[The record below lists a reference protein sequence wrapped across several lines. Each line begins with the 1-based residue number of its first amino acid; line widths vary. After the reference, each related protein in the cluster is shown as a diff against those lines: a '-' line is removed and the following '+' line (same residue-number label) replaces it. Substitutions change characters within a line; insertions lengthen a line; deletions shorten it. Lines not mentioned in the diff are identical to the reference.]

1 MAMMVAR
8 QRAAHQMLAMIW
20 GKREHEALLDRP
32 LHAVATQGFDV

>member
-20 GKREHEALLDRP
+20 ENARMKRSSMARFTL
-32 LHAVATQGFDV
+32 